1 MTETS
6 ALEAFIRAR
15 KPTFDM
21 AEYHAAL
28 DSDWERGRPEEIA
41 EFDADGTGGVIRVDG
56 FTGYVATMRHDHTP
70 LTDFRSIARSA
81 TSGFRE
87 CFAKDIDGAVW
98 YVGKIK
104 RPGGLPGPS
113 RRWLGD

>member
-6 ALEAFIRAR
+6 ALDAFIRAK

-21 AEYHAAL
+21 DEYHAAL
-28 DSDWERGRPEEIA
+28 ASDWERGRPEQIA
-41 EFDADGTGGVIRVDG
+41 ELDADGTGGVVRASG
-56 FTGYVATMRHDHTP
+56 FEGYVATMRHDHTP
-70 LTDFRSIARSA
+70 LSEFRSIARSS

-87 CFAKDIDGAVW
+87 VFAKDIVGQVW

-113 RRWLGD
+113 RPWRGD